1 MIIPVQIKEG
11 YILRKFLFYLVPSL
25 ILILSV
31 AIMIGGPYLKNP
43 KGDDENV
50 AVYIEK
56 VMEDIK
62 NDHWEEAN
70 DNLEKLKSAWK
81 KILPRI
87 QFSIERD
94 EAIEIDVNLARLK
107 GLIFGKDQAAAL
119 AELNETAERWKNLS
133 E

>member
-1 MIIPVQIKEG
+1 M
-11 YILRKFLFYLVPSL
+11 RRFLFYLVPSL
-25 ILILSV
+25 ILILSI

-43 KGDDENV
+43 KSDDENI

-62 NDHWEEAN
+62 NEHWEEAHE
-70 DNLEKLKSAWK
+70 NLEKLKSAWK